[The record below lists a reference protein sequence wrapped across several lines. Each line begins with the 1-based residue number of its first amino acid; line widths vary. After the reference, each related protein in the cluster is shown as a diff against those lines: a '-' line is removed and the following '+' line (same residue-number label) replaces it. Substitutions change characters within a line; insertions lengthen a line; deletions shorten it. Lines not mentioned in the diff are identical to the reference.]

1 MFEQLHVYVVI
12 IITVGTWCILNDD
25 SCNPG
30 HVTMMSSLCVALAD
44 TALYVSKFY
53 GMIKAENMLLSTDS
67 SSRTNSLLY
76 TGLQLGLYAV
86 HRLGLWGTAFCAI
99 RASPLSCFVR
109 PYTVILAFSI
119 AVVASYAIKHV
130 KHEYVS
136 GHFQRVSL
144 DDNV

>member
-1 MFEQLHVYVVI
+1 M
-12 IITVGTWCILNDD
+12 TV
-25 SCNPG
+25 
-30 HVTMMSSLCVALAD
+30 SLCIAAAD
-44 TALYVSKFY
+44 TVMYVLKFY
-53 GMIKAENMLLSTDS
+53 SMIKAEHLLLSTDS
-67 SSRTNSLLY
+67 SRTHSLMY
-76 TGLQLGLYAV
+76 TGLQLGLYGV
-86 HRLGLWGTAFCAI
+86 HRLALWGTALCGV